1 MSSTG
6 SFAEDNEV
14 DEVLEAWIPSQEK
27 KLKDER
33 LLGKRPLKA
42 SPPKLIRS
50 SSKGKVY
57 LYDDPK
63 A

>member
-1 MSSTG
+1 M
-6 SFAEDNEV
+6 